1 MIYLLIGYMFLFV
14 HRPFEVWPWLGT
26 YRIERVYMLFCL
38 AYWLLMFPGKH
49 WVRNKLNLAFLFFWM
64 VLLFSWLTSDYQ
76 TAMAQHTVEEYFKV
90 AVFYVLAM
98 ATVRDEAQLRT
109 LIKGYLCVVGIY
121 MTHSLREYMCGRHV
135 YRMGV
140 ARMIGVDEACND
152 PNSFAATI
160 LYSLPIALPFWPEYA
175 RRRERWLLI
184 YYIGLTI
191 LCILLT
197 GSRSGFVGLI
207 AFGLCSAPKL
217 ILRKKLLFVL
227 ILGAVPVIWMMLPAD
242 LQNRFRTIIDPSAG
256 PANAQASAEGRM
268 QGLLDGIKLWERN
281 PVAGVGPG
289 VFGLATGSG
298 FQAHNLYGQTLG
310 ELGTLGALALA
321 GIVVAFVANGLQIR
335 HHGRAVTSTRG
346 RFPVRLSNSILM
358 SILLLLFKGY
368 SDHNLYRYTWLWFG
382 AFQAIALQVMRARH
396 EEEEDILDAD
406 SEGVGPED
414 EEHTFE
420 SNEDKVA
427 RDEGREIWTIA

>member
-1 MIYLLIGYMFLFV
+1 MIYLLIGYMLLFV
-14 HRPFEVWPWLGT
+14 HRPFEVWPWLGR
-26 YRIERVYMLFCL
+26 YSIERVYMLFCL

-90 AVFYVLAM
+90 AVFYVLVM
-98 ATVRDEAQLRT
+98 ATVRDEVQLRT

-121 MTHSLREYMCGRHV
+121 MTHSLREYICGLHV

-140 ARMIGVDEACND
+140 ARMIGVDKTCND

-160 LYSLPIALPFWPEYA
+160 LYSLPIALPLWSEYA

-217 ILRKKLLFVL
+217 ILRKRLLFVL
-227 ILGAVPVIWMMLPAD
+227 ILGAVPVIWLLLPLD
-242 LQNRFRTIIDPSAG
+242 LQSRFRTIVDPSAG
-256 PANAQASAEGRM
+256 PANAQGSAEGR
-268 QGLLDGIKLWERN
+268 LLLLLVGVNLWERN

-289 VFGLATGSG
+289 AFARASG
-298 FQAHNLYGQTLG
+298 GGMQPHSLYGQTLG
-310 ELGTLGALALA
+310 ELGTLGAVALL
-321 GIVVAFVANGLQIR
+321 GILVGFVANGLGIWR
-335 HHGRAVTSTRG
+335 LGHSVTSVSR
-346 RFPVRLSNSILM
+346 RFPVRLSNAILISIF
-358 SILLLLFKGY
+358 LLLFKGY
-368 SDHNLYRYTWLWFG
+368 SDHNLYRYNWLWFG

-396 EEEEDILDAD
+396 EEDIFDAD
-406 SEGVGPED
+406 PEDVGPED

-420 SNEDKVA
+420 SNEDRVA
-427 RDEGREIWTIA
+427 PDEGREIWTII